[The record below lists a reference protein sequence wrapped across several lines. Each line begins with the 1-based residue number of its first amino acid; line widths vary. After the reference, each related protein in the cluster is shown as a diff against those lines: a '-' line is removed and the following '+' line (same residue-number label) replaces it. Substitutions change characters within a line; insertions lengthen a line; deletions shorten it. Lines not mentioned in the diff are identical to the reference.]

1 MEWTVMDQPTAW
13 VICTTIVC
21 LTILIIWA
29 GGRFL

>member
-1 MEWTVMDQPTAW
+1 MIDQGEAW
-13 VICTTIVC
+13 VLCTGMVC